1 MTEQQA
7 DIDKRRRLNKRIAE
21 PVLSTP
27 TATRRP
33 KVRSHD
39 SSLAY
44 PLVVA
49 GNSVSAILA
58 PLSSTTAA

>member
-1 MTEQQA
+1 MTEQQV

-27 TATRRP
+27 TAARRP

-39 SSLAY
+39 SSPAY
-44 PLVVA
+44 PVVA
-49 GNSVSAILA
+49 RNPASATLA
-58 PLSSTTAA
+58 P